1 MEKTI
6 DYFRVLSTLSDLYV
20 SLFYYNLNDDS
31 LIGIK
36 SNRFIDTWSSEYE
49 GARDKTVNV
58 MKNIAVDRDREM
70 MAAFVDTY
78 TLNERMA
85 EKKVLIQDFEG
96 KINGQCRAIW
106 IEVDRNADSTLRHVI
121 FLVESL

>member
-58 MKNIAVDRDREM
+58 MKNIAVDRDKEM

-106 IEVDRNADSTLRHVI
+106 IEVDRNADSTLRHVL